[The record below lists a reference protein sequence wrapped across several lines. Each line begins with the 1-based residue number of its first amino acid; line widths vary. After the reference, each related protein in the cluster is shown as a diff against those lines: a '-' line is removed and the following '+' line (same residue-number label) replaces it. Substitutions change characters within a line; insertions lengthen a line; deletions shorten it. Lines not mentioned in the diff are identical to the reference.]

1 MENQEQTQSKT
12 QTVDLD
18 IKALVAEA
26 KAKTPQEV
34 AQQPTAEDVLSK
46 LGVKTEDVVPKAD
59 DEEAEKLKAEQKAK
73 EKADK
78 AEAKKVEDLKNL
90 AGNQW
95 KTRLNSLIED
105 GILEDVAI
113 TLDPGTENEKQLYL
127 SELDNL
133 DADTY
138 KSIVAN
144 YKEAKDKEL
153 KEKYISIDGLDDTT
167 KRLIQLKKDGG
178 DISQIIQQEVQV
190 IDTLHK
196 IEKSLDEE
204 NEQAR
209 VVYHDL
215 INRGL
220 SERVAKAQIQ
230 ELAENF
236 QLESTARE
244 IIKSEID
251 AYELSISEKE
261 KEQRAQIEKDKEEL
275 KKFTKEV
282 SGKYKEWGVEENLR
296 NLLVK
301 NTTVRDSNGLTNT
314 DKLYFDSIKDPVKH
328 AKIAFALNNLEAF
341 EEFIVGKKVVEEKK
355 KTINTLLSI
364 NTSNVNKGAKPT
376 NGKLD
381 ELIERLK
388 T

>member
-1 MENQEQTQSKT
+1 MENQTQSKT

-26 KAKTPQEV
+26 KSKTPQEKV
-34 AQQPTAEDVLSK
+34 EEKTADDVLK
-46 LGVKTEDVVPKAD
+46 QLGVKTEEATPPEVD
-59 DEEAEKLKAEQKAK
+59 DAEAEKLKAEEKAK

-78 AEAKKVEDLKNL
+78 AEAKKVEELKNL
-90 AGNQW
+90 VGNQW

-105 GILEDVAI
+105 GILEDVTI
-113 TLDPGTENEKQLYL
+113 TLDPGTENEKEVYL
-127 SELDNL
+127 SELENL

-153 KEKYISIDGLDDTT
+153 KEKYISVEGLDDTT
-167 KRLIQLKKDGG
+167 KKLIQLKKDGG
-178 DISQIIQQEVQV
+178 DISQMIQQEVQV

-209 VVYHDL
+209 VVFHDL

-230 ELAENF
+230 ELVENF

-251 AYELSISEKE
+251 TYELSINEKE
-261 KEQRAQIEKDKEEL
+261 KEQRKQLELEKEEL

-282 SGKYKEWGVEENLR
+282 SSKYKEWGVEENLR

-301 NTTVRDSNGLTNT
+301 NTTIRDNNGLTNT
-314 DKLYFDSIKDPVKH
+314 DKLYFDSIKDPEKH

-341 EEFIVGKKVVEEKK
+341 EEFVSGKRVVEDKK
-355 KTINTLLSI
+355 KTVQSLFVL
-364 NTSNVNKGAKPT
+364 NTSNVNKGNKPSNDKT
-376 NGKLD
+376 DK
-381 ELIERLK
+381 LIEKLK
-388 T
+388 M